1 MNRAINMMIMQGY
14 PEEEA
19 EEVEHPMREAAPIA
33 EEPEN
38 VAQQAAMVAQAVD
51 DKVNMM
57 QISAAAYTGAVDEA
71 TISLLIKLKEVPAVA
86 LADTG
91 STNTFLDLQF
101 AMDHDIELTPA
112 TPRRVKV
119 AGGVILI
126 SNSIAYNHQFMVQ
139 GTTFSAD
146 FRILELKGSD
156 AILGVNWF
164 KIHNPVTFD
173 FIERPLTVGFGANAY
188 TFSDHLVFVRDL
200 MVSAAECEKLV
211 KEDATSYILYNM
223 EDVRTTLTELEQ
235 TTTSTEFQGILKAFA
250 DVFQEPEGLPPHRS
264 HDHAIPLV
272 PGSKPP
278 NFRPYRMSHNQKNTI
293 ENYCTD
299 VEEQRDPG
307 QQ

>member
-1 MNRAINMMIMQGY
+1 
-14 PEEEA
+14 
-19 EEVEHPMREAAPIA
+19 
-33 EEPEN
+33 
-38 VAQQAAMVAQAVD
+38 
-51 DKVNMM
+51 
-57 QISAAAYTGAVDEA
+57 
-71 TISLLIKLKEVPAVA
+71 
-86 LADTG
+86 
-91 STNTFLDLQF
+91 
-101 AMDHDIELTPA
+101 MDHDIELTPA

-164 KIHNPVTFD
+164 KIQNPVTFD

-200 MVSAAECEKLV
+200 MVSAAECEKLL

-223 EDVRTTLTELEQ
+223 EDVKTTLTELEQ